1 MRQFLPILA
10 VISGLSACLNWPG
23 VSHPEPS
30 YDTVMMN
37 TVVTDRS
44 VRLPRICPAG
54 VALHSSFDSLPAGY
68 WEIAHLTASGDW
80 DAVSNT
86 TLYEAQLRKAAR
98 LGANGLIVESVTEVS
113 TLGKLVELRTGWI
126 PQRRSSATAI
136 YLPADTLRVR
146 LACPSKRRTTVDS
159 D

>member
-1 MRQFLPILA
+1 
-10 VISGLSACLNWPG
+10 
-23 VSHPEPS
+23 
-30 YDTVMMN
+30 MMK

-54 VALHSSFDSLPAGY
+54 VALHSRFDSIPAGY
-68 WEIAHLTASGDW
+68 REIAHLTASGDW

-86 TLYEAQLRKAAR
+86 MLYEAQLRKAAR
-98 LGANGLIVESVTEVS
+98 LGANGLIVDSLREAS
-113 TLGKLVELRTGWI
+113 TLGKLVELRTGLII
-126 PQRRSSATAI
+126 PQRRSFATAI
-136 YLPADTLRVR
+136 LLPADTLRVR